1 MNALGVHIL
10 AEYYG
15 CNSEILNDRE
25 KIETYL
31 NQAAV
36 EAGATIV
43 SSAFHT
49 FNPHG
54 ISGVV
59 VIAESHLSIHTW
71 PEYGYAAVDIFT
83 CGETVDP
90 WKAFE
95 YLKENLKSEHFSTI
109 EMKRGQLKVVGQ
121 KLRHKPEMAVVAAR

>member
-1 MNALGVHIL
+1 M
-10 AEYYG
+10 
-15 CNSEILNDRE
+15 
-25 KIETYL
+25 

-36 EAGATIV
+36 HAGAKV
-43 SSAFHT
+43 VASAFHT

-54 ISGVV
+54 VSGVI

-83 CGETVDP
+83 CGDIVNP

-95 YLKENLKSEHFSTI
+95 FLKDSLNSAHFSTM
-109 EMKRGQLKVVGQ
+109 EMKRGQLQVVGQ
-121 KLRHKPEMAVVAAR
+121 ELRHKPVELHAGGI

>member
-1 MNALGVHIL
+1 MDALGIHIL
-10 AEYYG
+10 AEYYD
-15 CNSEILNDRE
+15 CNHDILNNTK
-25 KIETYL
+25 KIELYL
-31 NQAAV
+31 NDAAKL
-36 EAGATIV
+36 AGATIV

-54 ISGVV
+54 VSGVV

-83 CGETVDP
+83 CGDTVDP
-90 WKAFE
+90 WKAFDH
-95 YLKENLKSEHFSTI
+95 LKNTLGSAHFSTI

-121 KLRHKPEMAVVAAR
+121 ELRYKPDMAAAAR